1 MRRDSAI
8 RKSEFRRKK
17 AGESR
22 PFVFR
27 SAVLCQ
33 QENCQAKAHANRV
46 NFLRRRALRF

>member
-22 PFVFR
+22 PFF
-27 SAVLCQ
+27 S
-33 QENCQAKAHANRV
+33 
-46 NFLRRRALRF
+46 ALRFVVNNRTAKPKQMRIV